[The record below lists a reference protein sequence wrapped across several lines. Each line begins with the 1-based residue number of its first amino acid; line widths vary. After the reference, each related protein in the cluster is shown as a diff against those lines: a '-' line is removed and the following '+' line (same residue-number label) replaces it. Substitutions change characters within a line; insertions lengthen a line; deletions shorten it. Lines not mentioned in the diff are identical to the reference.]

1 MPSLKWKSVAELA
14 GIMAI
19 LAGLYFVYDEIRQ
32 TATIARAELA
42 VVTIDNLNEIQD
54 EWRDPVFSEL
64 YLKGLHS
71 PDELDEG
78 ERFQLNAFY
87 NKVMLMYLFELNSY
101 RRGIFEEYD
110 NLPKATASAFFASGY
125 GRVWWNVEKQRAS
138 PLIVEAV
145 DDGLKSY
152 EGEGYFLDFDTEV
165 RRQLQND

>member
-1 MPSLKWKSVAELA
+1 MPSLKWKAVAELA

-32 TATIARAELA
+32 TATIARAELGA
-42 VVTIDNLNEIQD
+42 VSVDNLQEIQD
-54 EWRDPVFSEL
+54 AWREPVFSRL

-71 PDELDEG
+71 PGELDES

-87 NKVMLMYLFELNSY
+87 NKVMLTYLFELNSY

-125 GRVWWNVEKQRAS
+125 GRVWWNVQRQFTN

-152 EGEGYFLDFDTEV
+152 EGEGYFLDVDTEV